1 MSTLSPFSLF
11 RYLKPYWVQC
21 IVGPLFKLAEA
32 VLELYMPFL
41 LAQVIDRGIATGDYT
56 YVRRMAF
63 VLVGIVAIGLGMA
76 LVCQYLASKISQ
88 GFGTTLRN
96 ELFAKIM
103 AFSHSDTD
111 RFGAPTLVNRLT
123 NDVNQLQFM
132 VAMLIRLVIRAP
144 FLCVGGMIMAFVLDW
159 RLALIIVAVIP
170 LFILTMTLIMKKSVP
185 LYKRV
190 QTHFDG
196 MSRIIRENMSGVRVI
211 RAFGKTQ
218 QENDRFAGELD
229 EFTAASVRVAKVSIL
244 LNPIT
249 QLIMNAAILLIL
261 AVTGVTAHNDG
272 DVSTGTIVAL
282 INYANQILAALIVVS
297 NLVVTFTKAYAS
309 ANRVAEVLSIDT
321 AVASGNLTYAPV
333 SGVPQIEFRSV
344 FFTYGDGEN
353 ELEDISFTV
362 QRGETVGII
371 GTTGAGE
378 NDADQSARCASMT
391 LAAVKFGINGHDI
404 RDYDLSSLRGA
415 VAAVPQKV
423 QLFSGTVEQNIRWG
437 KPDATDEQVVRA
449 ARAAQ
454 ADGFITAKPEGYQAQ
469 IERGGVNFSGG
480 QRQRLAIARALV
492 RDFDILVLD
501 DSSSALDYSTDAAIR
516 SAIREEYAGKTLII
530 VSQRVNSI
538 MNADK
543 ILVLDNGR
551 LVAEGTH
558 ESLLRTSDFYH
569 EICASQQIKG
579 GAA

>member
-371 GTTGAGE
+371 GTTGAGKT
-378 NDADQSARCASMT
+378 T
-391 LAAVKFGINGHDI
+391 LINLLMRFYDVSSGEIRINGHDI

-538 MNADK
+538 MYADK

>member
-309 ANRVAEVLSIDT
+309 ANRVAEVLSVDT

-371 GTTGAGE
+371 GTTGAGKT
-378 NDADQSARCASMT
+378 T
-391 LAAVKFGINGHDI
+391 LINLLMRFYDVSSGEIRINGHDI

-449 ARAAQ
+449 AQAAQ

-501 DSSSALDYSTDAAIR
+501 DSSSALDYSTDAANH

>member
-170 LFILTMTLIMKKSVP
+170 LFILTMTLIMKKGVP

-362 QRGETVGII
+362 QCGETVGII
-371 GTTGAGE
+371 GTTGAGKT
-378 NDADQSARCASMT
+378 T
-391 LAAVKFGINGHDI
+391 LINLLMRFYDVSSGEIRINGHDI

-538 MNADK
+538 MYADK

>member
-309 ANRVAEVLSIDT
+309 ANRVAEVLSVDT

-371 GTTGAGE
+371 GTTGAGKT
-378 NDADQSARCASMT
+378 T
-391 LAAVKFGINGHDI
+391 LINLLMRFYDVSSGEIRINGHDI

-449 ARAAQ
+449 AQAAQ

>member
-1 MSTLSPFSLF
+1 
-11 RYLKPYWVQC
+11 
-21 IVGPLFKLAEA
+21 
-32 VLELYMPFL
+32 
-41 LAQVIDRGIATGDYT
+41 
-56 YVRRMAF
+56 
-63 VLVGIVAIGLGMA
+63 
-76 LVCQYLASKISQ
+76 
-88 GFGTTLRN
+88 
-96 ELFAKIM
+96 
-103 AFSHSDTD
+103 
-111 RFGAPTLVNRLT
+111 
-123 NDVNQLQFM
+123 M

-309 ANRVAEVLSIDT
+309 ANRVAEVLSVDT

-371 GTTGAGE
+371 GTTGAGKT
-378 NDADQSARCASMT
+378 T
-391 LAAVKFGINGHDI
+391 LINLLMRFYDVSSGEIRINGHDI

>member
-1 MSTLSPFSLF
+1 M
-11 RYLKPYWVQC
+11 
-21 IVGPLFKLAEA
+21 
-32 VLELYMPFL
+32 
-41 LAQVIDRGIATGDYT
+41 
-56 YVRRMAF
+56 
-63 VLVGIVAIGLGMA
+63 
-76 LVCQYLASKISQ
+76 
-88 GFGTTLRN
+88 
-96 ELFAKIM
+96 
-103 AFSHSDTD
+103 
-111 RFGAPTLVNRLT
+111 
-123 NDVNQLQFM
+123 
-132 VAMLIRLVIRAP
+132 
-144 FLCVGGMIMAFVLDW
+144 
-159 RLALIIVAVIP
+159 
-170 LFILTMTLIMKKSVP
+170 
-185 LYKRV
+185 
-190 QTHFDG
+190 
-196 MSRIIRENMSGVRVI
+196 
-211 RAFGKTQ
+211 
-218 QENDRFAGELD
+218 
-229 EFTAASVRVAKVSIL
+229 
-244 LNPIT
+244 
-249 QLIMNAAILLIL
+249 
-261 AVTGVTAHNDG
+261 
-272 DVSTGTIVAL
+272 
-282 INYANQILAALIVVS
+282 
-297 NLVVTFTKAYAS
+297 
-309 ANRVAEVLSIDT
+309 
-321 AVASGNLTYAPV
+321 

-371 GTTGAGE
+371 GATGSAKSSLVSLINLLMRFYDVSSGE
-378 NDADQSARCASMT
+378 IR
-391 LAAVKFGINGHDI
+391 INGHDI